1 MEKGAKRQIF
11 QKLLVGIK
19 ESTNIGPQETKV
31 RMKKVIFVIY
41 LTVKIIVR
49 MAQNTSLFKKEHCIR
64 KR

>member
-49 MAQNTSLFKKEHCIR
+49 MAQNTLFEKEHFDFR
-64 KR
+64 K

>member
-49 MAQNTSLFKKEHCIR
+49 MAQNTLFKKEHCTR